1 MTNKVRA
8 LGYLGLTTDD
18 LQGWRDLAGPLL
30 GAAPVDRADDVID
43 IRLDRREWRVRVSE
57 SDANDLQFAGWE
69 VADDSELDA
78 LVADLAAAGHDFV
91 EAGEADRAD
100 RGVQR
105 LAIGADPDGNRVE
118 LFHSAAVS
126 GEPFVSPHGAAFQTT
141 PGVGHMVLFV
151 SDLDRMLAFYCGV
164 LGLKVTDVI
173 HLSKETI
180 YFLRCN
186 ERHHSLALVPGR
198 ETFTLQHI
206 MFEVDSIDAVG
217 AAFERCD
224 AAELAQTNLGR
235 HSNDEMFSFYAL
247 APGGYTVEYGAGGR
261 LIDEKDHR
269 GASFTTT
276 SWWGHRDLKP
286 SR

>member
-8 LGYLGLTTDD
+8 LGYLGLSTDD

-30 GAAPVDRADDVID
+30 AAQPTERDDDAID
-43 IRLDRREWRVRVSE
+43 IRLDRREWRVRISE
-57 SDANDLQFAGWE
+57 TGTNDLQFAGWE
-69 VADDSELDA
+69 VADDRELDG
-78 LVADLAAAGHDFV
+78 LVSDLAAAGYTFT
-91 EAGEADRAD
+91 EASEAQRSD

-105 LAIGADPDGNRVE
+105 LVVGTDPDGNAVE

-126 GEPFVSPHGAAFQTT
+126 GDAFVSPHGVSFETG

-151 SDLDRMLAFYCGV
+151 SDLDRMLDFYCGV

-206 MFEVDSIDAVG
+206 MLEVDDIDAVG

-224 AAELAQTNLGR
+224 AAGLAQTNLGR

-261 LIDEKDHR
+261 VIDEDAHR